1 MTNTGIN
8 LSTTLNNLVVSLK
21 PSDPY
26 KIVLFGSYA
35 NGNLTDHSD
44 IDLMAIL
51 DTDHISTTY
60 QERLDKKLY
69 IRRLLR
75 EINREFAL
83 DLLVYSKA
91 ELKKIKEY
99 GNTFITEVERTGK
112 IIYEKVNR
120 RIYRICKRR
129 KKNN

>member
-1 MTNTGIN
+1 MNNNTGIN

-35 NGNLTDHSD
+35 NGNPTEHSD
-44 IDLMAIL
+44 IDLMVIL
-51 DTDHISTTY
+51 DNDHISTTY

-69 IRRLLR
+69 IRTLVLDINQ
-75 EINREFAL
+75 EIPL
-83 DLLVYSKA
+83 DILVYSKA

-99 GNTFITEVERTGK
+99 GNTFITEIEKTGK
-112 IIYEKVNR
+112 VIYEKVN
-120 RIYRICKRR
+120 
-129 KKNN
+129 